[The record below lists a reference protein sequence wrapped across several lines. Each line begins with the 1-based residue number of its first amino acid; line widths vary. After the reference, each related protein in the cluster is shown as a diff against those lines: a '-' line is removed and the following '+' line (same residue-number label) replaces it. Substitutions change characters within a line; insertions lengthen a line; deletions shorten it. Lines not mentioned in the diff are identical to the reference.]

1 MFIPARIL
9 RATARSLDPNPR
21 YLTTRERE
29 REERVLSL
37 GKGLLAIYGRNA
49 LKFCDM
55 AAGLE
60 LSPATL
66 RRHFTDLDALL
77 GEILRLHLR
86 ALSSAIGTV
95 NPEDPDRFKKRRAA
109 YLAYTRTPMGGLTHA
124 HLLLVRDL
132 KLLPPDERDGI
143 EQTLDGLGEC
153 LLPPEDAMQAR
164 TVLDLLDN
172 PGLGLPAIDA
182 ALAAQSRVAILAPA
196 QQPKP
201 AGWYDALP
209 ANEAADLMRAV
220 GLVAAS
226 RAPPETAQKR
236 TALPYKPLPNAA
248 R

>member
-209 ANEAADLMRAV
+209 ASEAADLMRAV

-226 RAPPETAQKR
+226 RGPP
-236 TALPYKPLPNAA
+236 AA
-248 R
+248 A

>member
-37 GKGLLAIYGRNA
+37 GKGLLAIYGRNGMR
-49 LKFCDM
+49 FGDM

-60 LSPATL
+60 ISPTTL

-77 GEILRLHLR
+77 GEVLRLHLR

-95 NPEDPDRFKKRRAA
+95 NPDDPDRFRKRRAA
-109 YLAYTRTPMGGLTHA
+109 YLAYTRTPLGGLTHA

-132 KLLPPDERDGI
+132 KLLPADERDGI
-143 EQTLDGLGEC
+143 EQTLIGLGEC
-153 LLPPEDAMQAR
+153 LLPPEDALQAQ
-164 TVLDLLDN
+164 TVLGLLDN

-182 ALAAQSRVAILAPA
+182 ALAAQSRAGKLAPA
-196 QQPKP
+196 AP
-201 AGWYDALP
+201 AATWYDPLP
-209 ANEAADLMRAV
+209 GNESADLIRAV

-226 RAPPETAQKR
+226 RGPP
-236 TALPYKPLPNAA
+236 AA
-248 R
+248 A

>member
-37 GKGLLAIYGRNA
+37 GKGLLAIYGRNG
-49 LKFCDM
+49 LRFTDM

-60 LSPATL
+60 ISPATL

-86 ALSSAIGTV
+86 GLSSAIGCV
-95 NPEDPDRFKKRRAA
+95 NPDDPDRFKKRRAA
-109 YLAYTRTPMGGLTHA
+109 YLAYTRTPFGGLTHA
-124 HLLLVRDL
+124 HLLLARDL
-132 KLLPPDERDGI
+132 KLLPADERDGI
-143 EQTLDGLGEC
+143 EMTLNGIAEC
-153 LLPPEDAMQAR
+153 LLPPEDAVQAQ
-164 TVLDLLDN
+164 TVLGLLDN

-182 ALAAQSRVAILAPA
+182 ALAAQSRAPKAAPA
-196 QQPKP
+196 PQPAAP
-201 AGWYDALP
+201 AAAWYDSLP
-209 ANEAADLMRAV
+209 GNEANELIRAV

-226 RAPPETAQKR
+226 RGPPATA
-236 TALPYKPLPNAA
+236 
-248 R
+248 

>member
-29 REERVLSL
+29 REERALLL
-37 GKGLLAIYGRNA
+37 GRGLLAIYGRNA
-49 LKFCDM
+49 LRFGDM

-77 GEILRLHLR
+77 GEILRIHLR
-86 ALSSAIGTV
+86 GLSSAIGTV

-109 YLAYTRTPMGGLTHA
+109 YMAYTRTPLGGLTHA

-143 EQTLDGLGEC
+143 EETLYGLAEC
-153 LLPPEDAMQAR
+153 LLPPEDAIHAP
-164 TVLDLLDN
+164 TVLGLLDN
-172 PGLGLPAIDA
+172 TGLGAAAIDA
-182 ALAAQSRVAILAPA
+182 ALAAQTRIAAPSPA
-196 QQPKP
+196 KQPT
-201 AGWYDALP
+201 ASAASWYEALP
-209 ANEAADLMRAV
+209 DNEANELKRAV

-226 RAPPETAQKR
+226 RGPP
-236 TALPYKPLPNAA
+236 AA
-248 R
+248 A